1 MNTTFWVWTHLS
13 FILLA
18 GRLLLYFT
26 RKFDIPEKGI
36 ASALL
41 LIAVLGITPY
51 QGVDLSGWVLALT
64 GMLGTGSLMMLVL
77 GILPKIG
84 IDTGLEHERHSGS
97 WPLWLMLGLGLYPAS
112 LGWGNYDPY
121 VWGYD
126 PLMSWV
132 CLGLSPIFWLL
143 RQRLIGLWLSLSVL
157 AWTLE
162 LAESPNLWD
171 YLIDPWLVIA
181 SAVWLVSRL
190 FAKRPQ
196 VVGEEGP

>member
-1 MNTTFWVWTHLS
+1 MNTTFWLWTHLS
-13 FILLA
+13 FILLT
-18 GRLLLYFT
+18 GGLLVRLT
-26 RKFDIPEKGI
+26 RHLNLPEKGVTG
-36 ASALL
+36 ALL
-41 LIAVLGITPY
+41 LIAIFGLTPY

-64 GMLGTGSLMMLVL
+64 GMLSTGSLMMLAL
-77 GILPKIG
+77 GILPHIG
-84 IDTGLEHERHSGS
+84 VHTELEWKRHSGS
-97 WPLWLMLGLGLYPAS
+97 RPLWLLLGLGLYPAS

-126 PLMSWV
+126 PVMSWV
-132 CLGLSPIFWLL
+132 CLGLSPLFWLL

-181 SAVWLVSRL
+181 SAVWLASRL
-190 FAKRPQ
+190 FAKRPVQ
-196 VVGEEGP
+196 IGEERP

>member
-18 GRLLLYFT
+18 GRGLLYLT

-36 ASALL
+36 AAALL

-64 GMLGTGSLMMLVL
+64 GMLSTGSLMMLVL